1 MDIVCP
7 RIKPGSTEQTNIEY
21 FRVYLVPKEQLET
34 CRVTKGDMLLLNC
47 DKPDQDVKFTFKF
60 QEFSPNLWGLEFFK
74 GKDYHII
81 CKFTAML
88 TREFTSGADSWSFFT
103 SVGSCSNVLKEPNSE
118 LIPPEGISA
127 SGIVSQDIFSVFSS
141 GKATDYCSPPQIVNK
156 SSW

>member
-7 RIKPGSTEQTNIEY
+7 RIKPGSSEQTNIEY

-81 CKFTAML
+81 CKFIAML
-88 TREFTSGADSWSFFT
+88 TQEFTSGADS
-103 SVGSCSNVLKEPNSE
+103 
-118 LIPPEGISA
+118 
-127 SGIVSQDIFSVFSS
+127 
-141 GKATDYCSPPQIVNK
+141 
-156 SSW
+156 